1 MKYMLQLILGRAGF
15 GKTEAIRRL
24 IKQTGPTAKAQ
35 ILVVPE
41 QFSFESE
48 KALMAVD
55 GKCRDF
61 EVLSFSRLCDRLF
74 KLYGGICSKRIDD
87 ADGAVF
93 MASAVS
99 QLSDELKVYKRICKK
114 PDFIRGM
121 VGTVKEFKNCSV
133 SAEMLKKAEAS
144 LPDGSLKNRLSE
156 ITLLYEG
163 YSALLSA
170 EYSDPLDDLT
180 KACELMDEHGFF
192 DDKTIFFDA
201 FKGFTGRQFEIIE
214 RAIGSAR
221 DVYISLPCDDM
232 ENTDPDIFYSVRET
246 ARTLKRICLS
256 QNAEFKEPIVLTEDC
271 RHLPILK
278 KMERE
283 VFSGQG
289 SGADNSKAS
298 TDSQSGDLNGA
309 QNDLQNQGQSID
321 PIDNRPDGQSNK
333 QTFIQQ
339 ISIWDNVQA
348 DGQIGESNSPDSE
361 DDLDTEKSRVTEGG
375 FDGEITVFEADT
387 NMTK

>member
-1 MKYMLQLILGRAGF
+1 MQ
-15 GKTEAIRRL
+15 
-24 IKQTGPTAKAQ
+24 
-35 ILVVPE
+35 
-41 QFSFESE
+41 
-48 KALMAVD
+48 
-55 GKCRDF
+55 
-61 EVLSFSRLCDRLF
+61 
-74 KLYGGICSKRIDD
+74 
-87 ADGAVF
+87 
-93 MASAVS
+93 
-99 QLSDELKVYKRICKK
+99 K

-170 EYSDPLDDLT
+170 EYSDPLDDVT

-283 VFSGQG
+283 IFSGQG

-321 PIDNRPDGQSNK
+321 PIDNRPDRQSNK
-333 QTFIQQ
+333 QTAIQQ

-361 DDLDTEKSRVTEGG
+361 DDLDTERSQCHRGRV
-375 FDGEITVFEADT
+375 
-387 NMTK
+387 